1 MKKHLL
7 LYLSICI
14 YGFSSAQSDDCQEIV
29 QLILSTSTTETIETD
44 PATGITTIYYDMCI
58 GETLTLQA
66 SAEFPE
72 NNTTYFQS
80 VANTS
85 FTWYMDEVI
94 ESNLQNFSYIF
105 TNSGGHIISL
115 YAEDTNG
122 CITPA
127 PVNVFVRVGTTPSI
141 SLDISPSTI
150 CPGVVT
156 TVGAGSDINFNSTI
170 ITDGWESLPCEDEF
184 SEPLYLPDGSGAV
197 YSTDIVLT
205 CFGEGQVLTNV
216 NDILSVD
223 INIEHSYTGD
233 LDILLTAPNGVQV
246 TLFEQAGGGT
256 WFGEATDM
264 DATETNPGIG
274 YDYGWSMNPTYNGTM
289 ADGMI
294 DNTTPPAGGGFGNI
308 LNSDTYLPT
317 GDLNDFIGTNLNGT
331 WTITIVDN
339 LMIDNGWIFSWGI
352 SLDQDI
358 IPSAW
363 SFDNS
368 IVDQYFLP
376 ESSIISNLGTSI
388 AIQPEPGVHTYT
400 YEVVDNFGCVFSEDI
415 SITASSYINPTEV
428 ISNDYCGGEVGEIIL
443 QISGGTP
450 GYIVDWSTGE
460 TGAILEDLSEN
471 TYFYTITDDLGCDFS
486 GYATIDNIVLELEF
500 NINTA
505 NDHCNQGLGNISLNP
520 INGDGPYSYD
530 WSNSTPNQASADN
543 LIAGSYLVNV
553 EDDLGCIGQVITDI
567 INIPGPNAY
576 FDQSHDTVVY
586 VDGLVQFINFSSAD
600 PLTYL
605 TDYDWSFGNGQF
617 SSEEQPEYNF
627 NQMGTFLVQLTVTDE
642 GGCTDSFQSEVIS
655 VEDYY
660 IWTPTAFTPNGD
672 GNNEL
677 YQPILHNIIESSF
690 ELFIYDRWGKL
701 VFQSTDVNSGWD
713 GIRQDNGTP
722 AEIAAYSFLA
732 RFNTHRNTIQEETG
746 SFILLK

>member
-7 LYLSICI
+7 LYLSVII
-14 YGFSSAQSDDCQEIV
+14 YGFSTAQSDDCQEIA
-29 QLILSTSTTETIETD
+29 QLILSTSTTETLETD
-44 PATGITTIYYDMCI
+44 PSSGITTVYYDMCI

-66 SAEFPE
+66 GAEFPE

-94 ESNLQNFSYIF
+94 ESNLQNFSYTFIG
-105 TNSGGHIISL
+105 SGGHILSL
-115 YAEDTNG
+115 YAEDSNG
-122 CITPA
+122 CITPS
-127 PVNVFVRVGTTPSI
+127 PINVFIRVGTSPIIT
-141 SLDISPSTI
+141 LDVDPSTI

-156 TVGAGSDINFNSTI
+156 TIGANSDLNFIPII

-233 LDILLTAPNGVQV
+233 LDIFLTAPNGVQV

-274 YDYGWSMNPTYNGTM
+274 YDYGWSMNPTYSGTM

-294 DNTTPPAGGGFGNI
+294 DNTTPPDGGGFGNI
-308 LNSDTYLPT
+308 LNSDIYLPV
-317 GDLNDFIGTNLNGT
+317 GDFNDFIGTTLNGT

-363 SFDNS
+363 SFDNT

-400 YEVVDNFGCVFSEDI
+400 YEVVDNFGCLFSENI
-415 SITASSYINPTEV
+415 SITATSYINPTEL
-428 ISNDYCGGEVGEIIL
+428 ITDDYCDGGVGEITL
-443 QISGGTP
+443 QIAGGTP
-450 GYIVDWSTGE
+450 GYTVDWSNGD
-460 TGAILEDLSEN
+460 TGAELEGLSEN
-471 TYFYTITDDLGCDFS
+471 TYFYTITDNLACEIS
-486 GYATIDNIVLELEF
+486 GNATIENIMLELEF
-500 NINTA
+500 NLEINY
-505 NDHCNQGLGNISLNP
+505 DHCNQGIGSISLNP
-520 INGDGPYSYD
+520 TNGDGPYSYD
-530 WSNSTPNQASADN
+530 WSNSGTNQSNAEN
-543 LIAGSYLVNV
+543 LSAGSYLVNI
-553 EDDLGCIGQVITDI
+553 EDNLGCVGQVITDV
-567 INIPGPNAY
+567 INIPSPTAY
-576 FDQSHDTVVY
+576 FDQSQDTVVF
-586 VDGLVQFINFSSAD
+586 VDGLVQFINFSYAD
-600 PLTYL
+600 PLTNL
-605 TDYDWSFGNGQF
+605 TDYNWSFGNGLF
-617 SSEEQPEYNF
+617 SSEEQPEHNF
-627 NQMGTFLVQLTVTDE
+627 NQMGTYLVQLTVTDG
-642 GGCTDSFQSEVIS
+642 GGCTDSYLSEIVS

-672 GNNEL
+672 GINEFYL
-677 YQPILHNIIESSF
+677 PILHNIIESSF

-701 VFQSTDVNSGWD
+701 VYQSTDVNRGWD
-713 GIRQDNGTP
+713 GIRQDSGIP
-722 AEIAAYSFLA
+722 AEIATYSFLA
-732 RFNTHRNTIQEETG
+732 RFNTHRNTLQEKTG